1 MLNSH
6 EACQQSAAQA
16 GLTDYVL
23 GAVSPLSPHVVQG
36 LANALNAS
44 DIAVQKSA
52 VIVVETMIGYQR
64 DFLKPEMIK
73 SLFAILRTHPDV
85 EARRA
90 AFDLLRQASGDVAK
104 KAAEI
109 ASHDTDYN
117 IQNSAAEFIENLPN
131 PN

>member
-1 MLNSH
+1 
-6 EACQQSAAQA
+6 
-16 GLTDYVL
+16 
-23 GAVSPLSPHVVQG
+23 
-36 LANALNAS
+36 
-44 DIAVQKSA
+44 

-64 DFLKPEMIK
+64 DALKPEMIK

-109 ASHDTDYN
+109 ASHDPTTTFK
-117 IQNSAAEFIENLPN
+117 IARLNSSKTCQIPTSRLSR
-131 PN
+131 